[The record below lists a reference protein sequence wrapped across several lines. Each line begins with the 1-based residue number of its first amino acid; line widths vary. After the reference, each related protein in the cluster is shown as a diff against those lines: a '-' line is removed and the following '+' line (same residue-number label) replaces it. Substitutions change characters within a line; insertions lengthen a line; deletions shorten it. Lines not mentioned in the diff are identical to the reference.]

1 MTART
6 KVELVNGKR
15 GGCIKFCFFGESKYF
30 KFSQNTKEFSKKVQI
45 FLKKKIS
52 YTLVVD
58 AVTK

>member
-30 KFSQNTKEFSKKVQI
+30 KFSQNTKEFSKKVQKH
-45 FLKKKIS
+45 FFKKNS